1 MANPTKAAKPVET
14 TSNVTKERKSLT
26 AMVEIFGF
34 STGAKAQKSVKAAKQ
49 TDEQKKA
56 GAPKQFYFT
65 AAYTIKSVVD
75 VAFSGNVGA
84 EGISANIFGT
94 QEEIKAIYERIK
106 AGEKATAYLY
116 NDKQGKIVLT
126 VRPMK
131 LTAAAFAAMA
141 GATDEQQKEISKR
154 NLKYISIVDDAEL
167 DEKI

>member
-1 MANPTKAAKPVET
+1 MANAIETAKSVET

-34 STGAKAQKSVKAAKQ
+34 STGAKAQKTVKAAKQ
-49 TDEQKKA
+49 TAEQKKA

-75 VAFSGNVGA
+75 AAFSGNVGA

-94 QEEIKAIYERIK
+94 QDEIKGIYDRIK
-106 AGEKATAYLY
+106 AGDKATAYLY
-116 NDKQGKIVLT
+116 NDKQGKIILT
-126 VRPMK
+126 ARPMK

-154 NLKYISIVDDAEL
+154 NIKYISIVDDADL
-167 DEKI
+167 DDEI